1 MDCQGHNAPEQVSAL
16 MVDLLFGTTGHTNEL
31 RLPTT
36 YCLKEGA
43 AETLRALLLRATA
56 CLCLVSNLPDLWGN
70 LGRALEQD
78 LGTAV
83 RPFLLPAHVHREFWH
98 LSLSL

>member
-1 MDCQGHNAPEQVSAL
+1 

-56 CLCLVSNLPDLWGN
+56 CLCLVSNLPDRWGN
-70 LGRALEQD
+70 LRA
-78 LGTAV
+78 GSRASCGHSCAA
-83 RPFLLPAHVHREFWH
+83 LLTSCTCTQGVSA
-98 LSLSL
+98 SLSLASMQ